1 MQIHKTCWS
10 LLSGTCLEYITIT
23 VTADLFLSVIS
34 AIAYL
39 ASVFSIKENNVF
51 IEE

>member
-1 MQIHKTCWS
+1 MQIHKTDWS
-10 LLSGTCLEYITIT
+10 PLSCTRLEYIPTT

-34 AIAYL
+34 TIPYL